1 MQAEITYLGNTAF
14 ETKVRNHVFVMDTQ
28 ASSGGD
34 NKGPTPKE
42 LLIAS
47 VIGCTAMD
55 IIAILKKH
63 KMTPT
68 KLVVSAEAEP
78 RAEHPRVFKG
88 VDILF
93 TLEGAELTTE
103 RVNEAVQASLTKFCG
118 VSAMI
123 AKVVPI
129 RYRTQLNGQNV
140 GNGEAAFTGI

>member
-55 IIAILKKH
+55 IIAILKN
-63 KMTPT
+63 T
-68 KLVVSAEAEP
+68 K
-78 RAEHPRVFKG
+78 
-88 VDILF
+88 
-93 TLEGAELTTE
+93 
-103 RVNEAVQASLTKFCG
+103 
-118 VSAMI
+118 
-123 AKVVPI
+123 
-129 RYRTQLNGQNV
+129 
-140 GNGEAAFTGI
+140 